1 MAKVVDA
8 VSCSNTG
15 STNVSVPIKMDT
27 SGLVK
32 AIQMATQ
39 SQTQPTMT
47 RINPADVIKAA
58 AARMEDMYTR
68 FNALKLIGAEL
79 HGKAMSDPVP
89 ESLKIEEV
97 TFKFK
102 TVKDGKESDSTTAVV
117 KNVICV
123 GDIANLLSTELG
135 TIILTLQQE
144 AAAVK
149 ETAKST
155 EETCAKARE
164 SWEANNPDRR
174 VISNDQIETPAAP
187 LANAGSVTLQAQNET
202 GSV

>member
-8 VSCSNTG
+8 VSCSTTG
-15 STNVSVPIKMDT
+15 ATNVSVPIKMDT

-68 FNALKLIGAEL
+68 FNALKLLGAEL
-79 HGKAMSDPVP
+79 HGKAMSDPMP
-89 ESLKIEEV
+89 ESLKIEEI

-102 TVKDGKESDSTTAVV
+102 TVKDGKESEPTTAVV

-135 TIILTLQQE
+135 TIILMLQQE

-149 ETAKST
+149 ETAAST
-155 EETCAKARE
+155 EETCTKARE
-164 SWEANNPDRR
+164 SWESNNPDRR
-174 VISNDQIETPAAP
+174 VISNGQIETPPAP
-187 LANAGSVTLQAQNET
+187 TVGAGAVTLQAQNET

>member
-8 VSCSNTG
+8 VSCANPGTSNVT
-15 STNVSVPIKMDT
+15 VPIKMDT

-32 AIQMATQ
+32 AMQQMAAQ
-39 SQTQPTMT
+39 SQTQATT
-47 RINPADVIKAA
+47 ARINPADVIKSA
-58 AARMEDMYTR
+58 AARMEELYTR

-79 HGKAMSDPVP
+79 HGKSLSDPLP
-89 ESLKIEEV
+89 ESLKIEEI

-102 TVKDGKESDSTTAVV
+102 TVKDGKESEATTAVV
-117 KNVICV
+117 KNVICI
-123 GDIANLLSTELG
+123 GDVANLLSTELG

-149 ETAKST
+149 ETATST
-155 EETCAKARE
+155 EETCTKARE

-174 VISNDQIETPAAP
+174 VVSNDQVLPASSITG
-187 LANAGSVTLQAQNET
+187 ANPVTLQAQNET